1 MKKKSKNRKN
11 GFLIQTTAKS
21 YHDTGELLTL
31 HEALELLKEIE
42 KEDPY
47 VRLIQIVDRSEI

>member
-11 GFLIQTTAKS
+11 GFLIFTTAKS
-21 YHDTGELLTL
+21 YHNTGELLTL
-31 HEALELLKEIE
+31 HEAWEQLKEIE

-47 VRLIQIVDRSEI
+47 ARLIQIVDYGEV